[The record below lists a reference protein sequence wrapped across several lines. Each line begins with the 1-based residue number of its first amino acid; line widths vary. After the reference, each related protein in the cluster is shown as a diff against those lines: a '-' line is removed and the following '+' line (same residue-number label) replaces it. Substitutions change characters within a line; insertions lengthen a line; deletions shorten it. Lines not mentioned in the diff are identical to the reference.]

1 MDIEQGFFD
10 PEHVDHLMGVD
21 GLADPMHQLEELQ
34 GVMQQI
40 SGKADRRI
48 AKVKNHMN
56 HCGVCLSKMIQSGQ
70 LIPIEHYWKMG
81 QMMGQGRLP
90 KIHRQLN

>member
-10 PEHVDHLMGVD
+10 PEHVEHLLDVD

-34 GVMQQI
+34 GVMQQL
-40 SGKADRRI
+40 SGKAGRRMEL
-48 AKVKNHMN
+48 VKKHMN
-56 HCGVCLSKMIQSGQ
+56 QCGVCLSKMMQSGQ

-90 KIHRQLN
+90 KLHRQLN

>member
-10 PEHVDHLMGVD
+10 PEHVAHLMDVEEI
-21 GLADPMHQLEELQ
+21 ADPMHQLEELQ
-34 GVMQQI
+34 GVIQQL
-40 SGKADRRI
+40 SGKAQRRQE
-48 AKVKNHMN
+48 KVKQHMN
-56 HCGVCLSKMIQSGQ
+56 QCGVCLSKMMQSGQ

-90 KIHRQLN
+90 KLHRQLN